1 MLQNHCKMIYRFDF
15 IEIGFKFVLISL
27 KFVLMVQIYCNRR
40 LEKVRNLVRSIFGLI
55 TPLYI

>member
-27 KFVLMVQIYCNRR
+27 KFVIMVQIYCNRR
-40 LEKVRNLVRSIFGLI
+40 LGKVRNLVGSIFGLI